1 MMLFVMNATWI
12 CIGMNVKLATGW
24 GKSGAVRLALNAV
37 EQEAAG
43 YAPPVEKSGTLKFAG
58 EAPRLRM

>member
-1 MMLFVMNATWI
+1 
-12 CIGMNVKLATGW
+12 MNVKLATGW